1 MHPLSPDLSK
11 LTDDEL
17 QQKRG
22 ELQNRLMM
30 SYRMGNADLV
40 MQVQLLLGDYDI
52 ELQTRNQK
60 MMDQMSKAS
69 KNFGNIINISR

>member
-1 MHPLSPDLSK
+1 MHPLTSDLSK

-52 ELQTRNQK
+52 ELQTRNQR